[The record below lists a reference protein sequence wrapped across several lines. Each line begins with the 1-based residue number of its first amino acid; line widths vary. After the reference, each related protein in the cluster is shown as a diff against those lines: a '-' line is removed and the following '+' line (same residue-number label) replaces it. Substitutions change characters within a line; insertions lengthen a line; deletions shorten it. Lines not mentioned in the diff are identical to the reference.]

1 VSFFFF
7 LSLSKFPFVRFGYE
21 VLICP
26 ANFLVFFFF
35 FLFGILNLIFAAFY
49 RVLIIA
55 GANELMSE

>member
-1 VSFFFF
+1 LFSF
-7 LSLSKFPFVRFGYE
+7 SIFPFVRLGYE